1 MENKT
6 NNYYAALSRLVRF
19 FERTTSGFAFAVM
32 ENQNKFSF
40 VNNNL
45 AEMLRERNLFLKILN
60 FDVNSKKTI
69 IEQIRFHKKE
79 NNAIVINNLGELI
92 QLSSETKNRN
102 FLSELNF
109 AREELLKIGTPILF
123 WVSTKALSIISN
135 HAADLYSQRSINTQY
150 FDDTPDDKLQE
161 TFLFSRFNENFR
173 NTPDY
178 KEIETKLKLQ
188 KRQLDDAEEGKFPAT
203 EVAQNYAIPLA
214 KTYSSLDLHT
224 QALEIIDRY
233 AKLWENTTP
242 QTKSD
247 IADIYFA
254 AQNYEKALEYYLN
267 AYNATNELTDLKA
280 LLSLKIAGIYY
291 VTGNFTDCE
300 KYLNEALIISKQLES
315 KEVIAVVYERMG
327 ALQQLFGD
335 FDKALQFFKLEN
347 DLFKELYEANP
358 KSENIKNGL
367 AISYSKLGDIY
378 QSLGDFDKALVFF
391 NLLTDLFKELYEANP
406 KSENI
411 KNGLAI
417 SYEKLGDIYQSLGD
431 FDKALVFFNLRT
443 QLGKELYEANP
454 KSENIKNGLAIS
466 YEKLGVVYFDLNNE
480 KEAKRNFENCK
491 VLWEQLFKKNRQS
504 IIIQSNYA
512 EILAITAILEIQNN
526 FNKEQTKTQLQPALN
541 IWQSLS
547 KQTQSPYFE
556 NKIKFI
562 EGYLQGSSD
571 YKTTIINLSK

>member
-32 ENQNKFSF
+32 ENQNKLSF

-45 AEMLRERNLFLKILN
+45 AEMLRERNLFLKIIN

-242 QTKSD
+242 QTLSD

-254 AQNYEKALEYYLN
+254 AKNYEKAVEYYQN
-267 AYNATNELTDLKA
+267 AYNSANNLTWLKA
-280 LLSLKIAGIYY
+280 YISLQIADILYE
-291 VTGNFTDCE
+291 TGKFEECE
-300 KYLNEALIISKQLES
+300 KLLNESLNLYKQIENKEMISVAYSRLGTLHQSL
-315 KEVIAVVYERMG
+315 G
-327 ALQQLFGD
+327 N
-335 FDKALQFFKLEN
+335 FDKALVFFNLYNNLK
-347 DLFKELYEANP
+347 KELYEANP

-378 QSLGDFDKALVFF
+378 QSLGDFDKALVYF
-391 NLLTDLFKELYEANP
+391 NLYNELTKELYEANP
-406 KSENI
+406 KSEKI

-417 SYEKLGDIYQSLGD
+417 SYYKLAGIYEHKKEFEKAAEYYLLDLQFTKEAYENNTKS
-431 FDKALVFFNLRT
+431 A
-443 QLGKELYEANP
+443 QLKKYLKISYNQVGKIFQKIG
-454 KSENIKNGLAIS
+454 KSEEAKF
-466 YEKLGVVYFDLNNE
+466 YFDE
-480 KEAKRNFENCK
+480 
-491 VLWEQLFKKNRQS
+491 
-504 IIIQSNYA
+504 
-512 EILAITAILEIQNN
+512 
-526 FNKEQTKTQLQPALN
+526 
-541 IWQSLS
+541 
-547 KQTQSPYFE
+547 
-556 NKIKFI
+556 
-562 EGYLQGSSD
+562 SD
-571 YKTTIINLSK
+571 KLK

>member
-32 ENQNKFSF
+32 ENQNKLSF

-45 AEMLRERNLFLKILN
+45 AEMLRERNLFLKIIN

-367 AISYSKLGDIY
+367 AISY
-378 QSLGDFDKALVFF
+378 
-391 NLLTDLFKELYEANP
+391 
-406 KSENI
+406 
-411 KNGLAI
+411 
-417 SYEKLGDIYQSLGD
+417 EKLGDIYQSLGD